1 MDKNSIAEK
10 VIEIIKKHS
19 EEGISQGNI
28 LELSLE
34 NGIVNS
40 LEFVSI
46 VIELETEFDIEFD
59 DDMLLISSYNNIGQL
74 VDYIS
79 KKVENWRC

>member
-1 MDKNSIAEK
+1 MDKNVIAEK
-10 VIEIIKKHS
+10 IVEIIKSHS
-19 EEGISQGNI
+19 EKDLQQENV
-28 LELSLE
+28 LDLSFE
-34 NGIVNS
+34 DGIVNS

-59 DDMLLISSYNNIGQL
+59 DDMLLISSYENIGQL

-79 KKVENWRC
+79 KKVEN

>member
-1 MDKNSIAEK
+1 MEKNIIAEK
-10 VIEIIKKHS
+10 VIGIIKAHS
-19 EEGISQGNI
+19 EENLRQEN
-28 LELSLE
+28 LLNLSFE
-34 NGIVNS
+34 DGIVNS

-59 DDMLLISSYNNIGQL
+59 DDMLLISSYENIEQL

-79 KKVENWRC
+79 QKVEC

>member
-10 VIEIIKKHS
+10 VIEIIKTHS
-19 EEGISQGNI
+19 EEEITQENI
-28 LELSLE
+28 LDLSFE
-34 NGIVNS
+34 NGITNS

-59 DDMLLISSYNNIGQL
+59 DDMLLISSYENIGQL

-79 KKVENWRC
+79 QKVES

>member
-1 MDKNSIAEK
+1 MDKNVIAEK
-10 VIEIIKKHS
+10 IVEIIKSHS
-19 EEGISQGNI
+19 EKDLQQENV
-28 LELSLE
+28 LDLSFE
-34 NGIVNS
+34 DGIVNS

-59 DDMLLISSYNNIGQL
+59 DDMLLISSYENIGQL

-79 KKVENWRC
+79 KKVES

>member
-1 MDKNSIAEK
+1 LDKNVIAEK
-10 VIEIIKKHS
+10 IVEIIKSHS
-19 EEGISQGNI
+19 EEDMQQENV
-28 LELSLE
+28 LELSFE
-34 NGIVNS
+34 DGIVNS

-59 DDMLLISSYNNIGQL
+59 DDMLLISSYENIGQL

-79 KKVENWRC
+79 KKVES

>member
-1 MDKNSIAEK
+1 MEKNIIAEK
-10 VIEIIKKHS
+10 VIEIIKAHS
-19 EEGISQGNI
+19 EENLRQENLIN
-28 LELSLE
+28 LSFE
-34 NGIVNS
+34 DGIVNS

-59 DDMLLISSYNNIGQL
+59 DDMLLISSYKNIGQL

-79 KKVENWRC
+79 QKVEC

>member
-1 MDKNSIAEK
+1 MDKNIIEEK
-10 VIEIIKKHS
+10 IVEIIKSHS
-19 EEGISQGNI
+19 EADLQQKNV
-28 LELSLE
+28 LELSFE
-34 NGIVNS
+34 DGIVNS

-59 DDMLLISSYNNIGQL
+59 DDMLLISSYEKIGQL

-79 KKVENWRC
+79 KKVES

>member
-10 VIEIIKKHS
+10 VIEIIKTHS
-19 EEGISQGNI
+19 EEEITQENI
-28 LELSLE
+28 LDLSFE
-34 NGIVNS
+34 NGIINS

-59 DDMLLISSYNNIGQL
+59 DDMLLISSYENIEQL

-79 KKVENWRC
+79 KKVES

>member
-1 MDKNSIAEK
+1 MDKNIIAEK
-10 VIEIIKKHS
+10 IVEIIKSNS
-19 EEGISQGNI
+19 EEDLPHENV
-28 LELSLE
+28 LKLSFE
-34 NGIVNS
+34 DGIVNS

-59 DDMLLISSYNNIGQL
+59 DDMILTSSYENVGQL

-79 KKVENWRC
+79 TKIGN

>member
-1 MDKNSIAEK
+1 MDKRIIAEK
-10 VIEIIKKHS
+10 IVEIIKANS
-19 EEGISQGNI
+19 EKNLQHENV
-28 LELSLE
+28 LELSFE
-34 NGIVNS
+34 DGIVNS

-59 DDMLLISSYNNIGQL
+59 DDMILTSSYESIGQL

-79 KKVENWRC
+79 TKIDN

>member
-1 MDKNSIAEK
+1 MDKNVIAEK
-10 VIEIIKKHS
+10 IVEIIKSHS
-19 EEGISQGNI
+19 EEDLQQENV
-28 LELSLE
+28 LELSFE
-34 NGIVNS
+34 DGIVNS

-59 DDMLLISSYNNIGQL
+59 DDMLLISSYENIGQL

-79 KKVENWRC
+79 KKVES

>member
-1 MDKNSIAEK
+1 MDKNVIAEK
-10 VIEIIKKHS
+10 IVEIIKSHS
-19 EEGISQGNI
+19 EEDMQQENV
-28 LELSLE
+28 LELSFE
-34 NGIVNS
+34 DGIVNS

-59 DDMLLISSYNNIGQL
+59 DDMLLISSYENIGQL

-79 KKVENWRC
+79 KKVES

>member
-1 MDKNSIAEK
+1 MEKNIIAEK
-10 VIEIIKKHS
+10 VIEIIKAHS
-19 EEGISQGNI
+19 EENLRQEN
-28 LELSLE
+28 LLNLSFE
-34 NGIVNS
+34 DGIVNS

-59 DDMLLISSYNNIGQL
+59 DDMLLISSYENIEQL

-79 KKVENWRC
+79 QKVEC